1 MSDDTKQPAPEPE
14 IPAELR
20 SKLAKTRRPAG
31 YRPKTEGADELRNK
45 DGTLATPPEE
55 VEEIKSVRDT
65 KAFFK
70 KLAVVLKGKFF
81 RTVIEQKDVK
91 RKGEWVRET
100 REIKVPVALGTG
112 ADGLPYTM
120 EPVTADETRRLRG
133 LAYPDAPKMDPN
145 TGDLTPAFVE
155 WLYLNHPYDA
165 AVRYAARSTHVQ
177 VAAAERVA

>member
-1 MSDDTKQPAPEPE
+1 MSDDTKQPAPDPE
-14 IPAELR
+14 IPDEIKR
-20 SKLAKTRRPAG
+20 KVNRKHRPAG
-31 YRPKTEGADELRNK
+31 FTPKSEAAEDDNE
-45 DGTLATPPEE
+45 TPE
-55 VEEIKSVRDT
+55 VEEKGPVRNT

-81 RTVIEQKDVK
+81 RTIVEQKDVK
-91 RKGEWVRET
+91 RKGEWIREERT
-100 REIKVPVALGTG
+100 IKVPVALGTG

-133 LAYPDAPKMDPN
+133 LAYPDAPKMDSN

-177 VAAAERVA
+177 VAAAERL